1 VKNMG
6 ITNGRLEKEI
16 SELEKVRSKI
26 NDFPKIIRDYYY
38 YLEAAEKSYNT
49 IKVYINYVKNLMDYC
64 TNGKYDEY
72 FYKKIT
78 SAVINEYMSSI
89 RYKTGS
95 NGETIKIGN
104 EIRATRWSALNTFF
118 MYLKSNQLINS
129 NPMEQTFR
137 PSCKQDKSVTFLT
150 EDEIKQCINS
160 VYQKCN
166 EKFINRDV
174 CIVSLAV
181 SIGLRVSAITQ
192 INLED
197 IDFETNTLRV
207 VEKGNKYRV
216 MNFGKNLR
224 QKLIAWCDDRDKY
237 FYDVQTNALFVSKKR
252 NRISVSAVE
261 DMIAKYTQSIN
272 KHITPHKLRAT
283 CATNLYKKTGD
294 IYMVAEQLGHT
305 NIATSKIYTKI
316 DHEAKLK
323 ATNILDG
330 LI

>member
-1 VKNMG
+1 MPT
-6 ITNGRLEKEI
+6 TNGRLEREI
-16 SELEKVRSKI
+16 KELEKIRSKI
-26 NDFPKIIRDYYY
+26 NDFPKVIKDYYY
-38 YLEAAEKSYNT
+38 YLEAADKSYTT

-64 TNGKYDEY
+64 TNGVYDEY

-78 SAVINEYMSSI
+78 SSVINEYMSSI
-89 RYKTGS
+89 RYKNGL

-118 MYLKSNQLINS
+118 VYLKSNQLIDN

-137 PSCKQDKSVTFLT
+137 PSCKQDKSVTFLN
-150 EDEIKQCINS
+150 EDEIKQCIDN
-160 VYQKCN
+160 VYENCTG
-166 EKFINRDV
+166 KFVNRDA

-197 IDFETNTLRV
+197 VDFKTNTLRV

-216 MNFGKNLR
+216 MNFGDNLK

-237 FYDVQTNALFVSKKR
+237 YYDVNTNALFVSRKR
-252 NRISVSAVE
+252 SRISVSAVE
-261 DMIAKYTQSIN
+261 DMVAKYTKKIN

-294 IYMVAEQLGHT
+294 IYMVAEQLGHA
-305 NIATSKIYTKI
+305 NIATSKIYTEI

-323 ATNILDG
+323 ATNILDN